1 MESRVNEIVLYEPID
16 KERIKAQ
23 IFDVRGYKVMLDSD
37 IAVYFGVETKALNR
51 AMKRNIK
58 RFPDNFC
65 RWILLINI
73 MQKNVDIIRRQE
85 IRRTHKFGRRCWAIL
100 KP

>member
-65 RWILLINI
+65 FQLIREEYKEILRSNL
-73 MQKNVDIIRRQE
+73 E
-85 IRRTHKFGRRCWAIL
+85 
-100 KP
+100 P